1 MLFKIA
7 YLPLSLFD
15 FSCCVLSHDDQQNS
29 IKDIGS
35 LIILIT
41 LLTSQLLVAFWF
53 QPVETTTKAPF

>member
-1 MLFKIA
+1 MLSKTA
-7 YLPLSLFD
+7 YLSLSLFA
-15 FSCCVLSHDDQQNS
+15 FSCCVSSHNYWQNS

-35 LIILIT
+35 LIILTT